1 MSDRKAKGKHKK
13 DHEKGAYL
21 KITETVEKNSL
32 CTILFLLSIIQKALC
47 AVCQIR
53 FRLNK

>member
-21 KITETVEKNSL
+21 KITETIEK
-32 CTILFLLSIIQKALC
+32 IVC
-47 AVCQIR
+47 AR
-53 FRLNK
+53 FCFF

>member
-21 KITETVEKNSL
+21 KITETIEKNSL

-47 AVCQIR
+47 AVCHIR

>member
-47 AVCQIR
+47 AVC
-53 FRLNK
+53 